1 MRLKHYCNLSGEPTE
16 DARSYCTYS
25 GDKAAAS
32 IAPCRRRAPS
42 SSHTCSPAVVAVTVM
57 AWPLAG
63 APREEQPCRRLT
75 GRRTRCEDSPFRFSS
90 VFLLLPPC
98 PVRFAG
104 VFCGRASD
112 SMLLRFAGVIPVL
125 ESLGRVPWLSS
136 AWRFEGTRRVFG
148 R

>member
-1 MRLKHYCNLSGEPTE
+1 MRIR
-16 DARSYCTYS
+16 RSVSRVFFFFC
-25 GDKAAAS
+25 
-32 IAPCRRRAPS
+32 
-42 SSHTCSPAVVAVTVM
+42 
-57 AWPLAG
+57 
-63 APREEQPCRRLT
+63 PRL
-75 GRRTRCEDSPFRFSS
+75 
-90 VFLLLPPC
+90 
-98 PVRFAG
+98 VRFAG